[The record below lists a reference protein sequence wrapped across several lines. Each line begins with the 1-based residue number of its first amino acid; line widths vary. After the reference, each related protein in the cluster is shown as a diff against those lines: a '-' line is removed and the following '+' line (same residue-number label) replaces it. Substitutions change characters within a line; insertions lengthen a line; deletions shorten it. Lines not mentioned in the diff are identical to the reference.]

1 MYQSLMEIQRAGVH
15 TAIHHPSYTE
25 AGNVKGY
32 IIQNGNAAVSKSAQ
46 SKIKNLA
53 YTLSAPFRAVMR
65 QIVQSRAGDR
75 ASTGG
80 LTNIKSP
87 TSSASTPKEMVSQSG
102 VAYSVVGGSGGG
114 GKFKPPPPSFIWG

>member
-1 MYQSLMEIQRAGVH
+1 MSIQRVGVH
-15 TAIHHPSYTE
+15 TATHHPSVNE
-25 AGNVKGY
+25 AGNRTGY
-32 IIQNGNAAVSKSAQ
+32 RILNGSTTVSKSAQ

-53 YTLSAPFRAVMR
+53 DKLSAPFRAVMR

-102 VAYSVVGGSGGG
+102 VAYQIVGGAGGM

>member
-1 MYQSLMEIQRAGVH
+1 MSIQRVGVH
-15 TAIHHPSYTE
+15 TATHHPSVNET
-25 AGNVKGY
+25 GNRTGY
-32 IIQNGNAAVSKSAQ
+32 RILNGSTTVSKSAQ

-53 YTLSAPFRAVMR
+53 DKLSAPFRAVMR

-114 GKFKPPPPSFIWG
+114 GNFKPPPPSFIWG